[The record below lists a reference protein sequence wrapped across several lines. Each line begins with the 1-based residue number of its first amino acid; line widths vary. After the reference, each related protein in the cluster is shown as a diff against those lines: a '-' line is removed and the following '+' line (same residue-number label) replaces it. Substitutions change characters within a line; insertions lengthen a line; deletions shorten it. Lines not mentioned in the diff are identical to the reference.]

1 MSSNLPYIYFV
12 WGSMTDAITGCTK
25 MLTSAGFGEVKLRRS
40 ESRLTPGLAIQTD
53 QGARTFTF
61 FAWRRRQLRM
71 LAPWRCRILNAYSMR
86 PALTT
91 AHQITSLSNI

>member
-1 MSSNLPYIYFV
+1 
-12 WGSMTDAITGCTK
+12 MTDAITGCTK

-61 FAWRRRQLRM
+61 LLGAGGSFACWRLG
-71 LAPWRCRILNAYSMR
+71 AAAY
-86 PALTT
+86 
-91 AHQITSLSNI
+91 